1 MHLLLG
7 GPDRTS
13 AKGLVFVDKHA
24 QHGVLHALIARP
36 IWLFRFRSS
45 VGICPSPFLV
55 LGVGKE
61 LTTRVMIGITMTSR
75 CP

>member
-1 MHLLLG
+1 MHLLLS

-13 AKGLVFVDKHA
+13 VKGLVFVDKHA
-24 QHGVLHALIARP
+24 QHGVLHALITRP
-36 IWLFRFRSS
+36 IWLLRFRSS
-45 VGICPSPFLV
+45 VGTCPFLV

-61 LTTRVMIGITMTSR
+61 LTTRVMIGIAMTSR